1 MKQVGFTRCRT
12 DSVRR
17 GLLLLATAV
26 AGCSGQ
32 EYGAVPSTPK
42 SPTEVAETAPAKV
55 AETAPAKSGV
65 SQAPRV
71 PRGPGQAKALQEAKA
86 K

>member
-1 MKQVGFTRCRT
+1 MKQVGLASRRT
-12 DSVRR
+12 DLFHR

-32 EYGAVPSTPK
+32 DYGAVPSTPK
-42 SPTEVAETAPAKV
+42 SSAEA
-55 AETAPAKSGV
+55 AEAAPAKSA
-65 SQAPRV
+65 SPAPRV
-71 PRGPGQAKALQEAKA
+71 PRGPGQAKALQEATK